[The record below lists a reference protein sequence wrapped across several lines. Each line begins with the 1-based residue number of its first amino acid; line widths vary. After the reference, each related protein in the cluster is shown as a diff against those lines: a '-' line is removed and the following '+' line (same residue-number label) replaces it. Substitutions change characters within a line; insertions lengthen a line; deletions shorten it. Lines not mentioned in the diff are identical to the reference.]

1 MLSHGTMNL
10 ILVVLS
16 STWTLCFSS
25 SVSSSHF
32 SLSAASLHTL
42 QPFCLNPALTYC
54 RLSSTNGFFLHP
66 AATAEMASAH
76 GELEKKL
83 QDPNA
88 PPMFLPL
95 DFLQDITCDFSTES
109 KLGEGGYGIV
119 YKGVLRT
126 GKIIAVKK
134 LFEMRLKEETFQNE
148 VSYLMGIKHQNIVQL
163 KGYCAESRWEAIER
177 PSGSGK
183 HVFAEIPKRLLCFEY
198 ISNKSL
204 KKHISDESLGLEWN
218 MRYDIIKGICSGM
231 HFLHDEC
238 HIVHLDLKPE
248 NILIDSTMTAK
259 IADFGLS
266 RIFGEQESQI
276 ITDNRAGTCGYMAPE
291 YLIRGVVSNKADI
304 FSMGVIVIEII
315 TGHRDYPDFQQD
327 NPHSAAASLQQF
339 TEKVHL
345 SWRNKLMSTPD
356 YKSTE
361 TSVRQVRQCIG
372 IALECVHPSMEK
384 RPTAKDILEMLNG
397 LDKMVADY
405 EPLSDMQCKDMLQA
419 LNTTVSNDLTSQNR
433 SITNDMLNKET
444 DSKVVAN
451 AKSVEGLLHTPLPES
466 NKINEMVKWWAAKA
480 SCKPQ
485 PTRDTTIVQAIPTL
499 TQIIS
504 REVPKERMISLDIN
518 QTESWIAT
526 GHENGYIDI
535 CDYIMQKS
543 VCLVKIED
551 VDAPV
556 DNIKFIE
563 RKQWFIVGL
572 GAGSGKIYVYSYK
585 PEVQK
590 ITSFRVKRY
599 LIGIDSLAV
608 HPTQPYVLSSCSG
621 YIQLWDWDRNWECV
635 KKFEKLSYFN
645 MELQL
650 AFNPKD
656 PNEFA
661 STSNDMTVKLWNLDS
676 LKPKYILDGHSA
688 KVNCVEFFTTDD
700 NKQYLIT
707 GSSDKFAM
715 QIWDMQTKACVQIF
729 GEFKSSVISVVS
741 HPSLPVLIIGTRDGT
756 IHLWG
761 THFRYKRQLTTE
773 GGANGLTC
781 LTPLGRVVMG
791 NESALFTME
800 ILDEEPDAIVEAE
813 EAVAS

>member
-1 MLSHGTMNL
+1 
-10 ILVVLS
+10 
-16 STWTLCFSS
+16 
-25 SVSSSHF
+25 
-32 SLSAASLHTL
+32 
-42 QPFCLNPALTYC
+42 
-54 RLSSTNGFFLHP
+54 
-66 AATAEMASAH
+66 MASAH

-419 LNTTVSNDLTSQNR
+419 LNTT
-433 SITNDMLNKET
+433 
-444 DSKVVAN
+444 
-451 AKSVEGLLHTPLPES
+451 
-466 NKINEMVKWWAAKA
+466 
-480 SCKPQ
+480 
-485 PTRDTTIVQAIPTL
+485 QAIPTL

-715 QIWDMQTKACVQIF
+715 IWDMQTKACVQIF